1 MNHATQ
7 AGEQGTLPG
16 VTYRLEMKA
25 ADWPDPAAPEDAIQ
39 DPADDGDPN
48 APKWA
53 GDLYEEG
60 DETDPVEAFAA
71 FTGDDGVTAWLD
83 VAADG
88 TKTGWVKDGEQ
99 VYRYSDPNAWALDV
113 DGANMARAGELDTPE
128 GEDAVDGEDPAADPA
143 ADPDAD
149 GDAAG
154 DTDAD
159 GDGLPDEDVQVDDST
174 GHDPNGDTPK
184 VPGDGVA
191 PENEGAAAE
200 PEHEEHI
207 DPEDD
212 NFYTRMKKKGEK
224 KSALAIHVRRVDE

>member
-1 MNHATQ
+1 
-7 AGEQGTLPG
+7 
-16 VTYRLEMKA
+16 MKA
-25 ADWPDPAAPEDAIQ
+25 ADWPDPAAPEDAV
-39 DPADDGDPN
+39 DDTLDGDPN

-83 VAADG
+83 VAPDG
-88 TKTGWVKDGEQ
+88 TKTGWVKDGEE

-113 DGANMARAGELDTPE
+113 DGAGMARAGELDTPE
-128 GEDAVDGEDPAADPA
+128 GEDPAAEPPADETTDPAADPA
-143 ADPDAD
+143 ADPEAAAD
-149 GDAAG
+149 PAAE
-154 DTDAD
+154 
-159 GDGLPDEDVQVDDST
+159 EDVQVDDST
-174 GHDPNGDTPK
+174 GHDPNGDTPA

-191 PENEGAAAE
+191 PENEGDGGE
-200 PEHEEHI
+200 PEHEEHM
-207 DPEDD
+207 DPQDD